1 MVTLSPMS
9 VAPVCSVGDPLQLT
23 CTAHVEV
30 LRWNILRANE
40 EGTLV
45 NVVNSEII
53 NSRDAVQM
61 RNTPLNSATIMFTR
75 ISAQGAL
82 PLVTRLS
89 IGSVNIGLNGTVVRC
104 SDATNPMTMLAS
116 STIQIIETTQSELTI
131 VIISHEYLADP
142 TCSMSFIIITY
153 IEL

>member
-1 MVTLSPMS
+1 MVILSPMS
-9 VAPVCSVGDPLQLT
+9 VAPVCSVGDPLQLI
-23 CTAHVEV
+23 CTAHVEF

-40 EGTLV
+40 QGTLV

-53 NSRDAVQM
+53 NSRDEVQM
-61 RNTPLNSATIMFTR
+61 RNTPLNPATITFTR

-89 IGSVNIGLNGTVVRC
+89 IDSVSIGLNGTVVRC
-104 SDATNPMTMLAS
+104 SDAANPMTMLAS

-131 VIISHEYLADP
+131 INDILQILCVACHSL
-142 TCSMSFIIITY
+142 
-153 IEL
+153 L

>member
-45 NVVNSEII
+45 NVVNSVVI
-53 NSRDAVQM
+53 NSRDAVQI
-61 RNTPLNSATIMFTR
+61 RNTPLNSATIAFTR
-75 ISAQGAL
+75 ISAQGAS
-82 PLVTRLS
+82 PLVTTLGQ
-89 IGSVNIGLNGTVVRC
+89 IKLNI
-104 SDATNPMTMLAS
+104 SFSSPPAS
-116 STIQIIETTQSELTI
+116 SFS
-131 VIISHEYLADP
+131 SA
-142 TCSMSFIIITY
+142 
-153 IEL
+153 